1 MNASTSVSAPLSSD
15 TARLLH
21 LLEIQRRISAE
32 RDLNLLSKRV
42 MQEITAMFDAERSTL
57 FLFDWEAMELRT
69 HAAEGMDRSLVVP
82 LHMGIV
88 GTAILRRE
96 VMNVAGAYRHPFF
109 NSEIDASLGY
119 TTDSLLVAPMISS
132 DGRVLGG
139 VELIN
144 KLSGRFTAED
154 EAIVVAAAARI
165 GCWIENGSTYP
176 AGVEAEIVDIRNQ
189 IRCDRGTVFG
199 LEARTGRL
207 VSIYADGGNGRTLS
221 LNMKLGIAGMVAVT
235 GRSVLIEDAW
245 NDPRFDRT
253 VDQRTGYRTRSMLC
267 VPLKNGSG
275 QTVGVVQAINR
286 HDGGFTAD
294 DLATLEA
301 VAGVVA
307 IAVESAML
315 FSDYERQF
323 RSLLSSIAAS
333 YDAAFPS
340 MAGHAVRCTKI
351 ALAIGRRLGL
361 SIEELDLLEVASML
375 HDFGMM
381 AMDVDLLE
389 KTEQLTDSEFEL
401 MKSHARLTE
410 DLLHHVQFTRKY
422 RQVPLIAASHHETP
436 DGNGYPRGMVSA
448 EIPFMSRIIAVADA
462 YTAMLAPRPYR
473 APMTLTT
480 ALAELKNGSGSKFD
494 SHVVAALVEHLEAP
508 EALAAVDTPGQSS
521 TATAHP
527 MR

>member
-144 KLSGRFTAED
+144 KLSGRFTVED

-165 GCWIENGSTYP
+165 GRWIENGSTYP

-235 GRSVLIEDAW
+235 GHSVLIEDAW

-323 RSLLSSIAAS
+323 RSLLNSIAAS
-333 YDAAFPS
+333 YDAAFPA

-361 SIEELDLLEVASML
+361 SAEELDLLEVASML
-375 HDFGMM
+375 HDFGMV

-389 KTEQLTDSEFEL
+389 KTEKLTASEFEL

-462 YTAMLAPRPYR
+462 YAAMLAPRPYR
-473 APMTLTT
+473 APMTLAT
-480 ALAELKNGSGSKFD
+480 ALTELKNGSGSKFD

-508 EALAAVDTPGQSS
+508 ETLAAVDTPAPSN
-521 TATAHP
+521 TATAQP